1 MNFSVDYEKLGEVGK
16 YLIQKGEEIDNLYS
30 ELYNICK
37 SIDENW
43 KSEDSSVYVWKI
55 VNYLNQIIKENEQ
68 IINTGNLLNKLS
80 DIYNEEDNN
89 WDKELLREEQKE
101 NE

>member
-16 YLIQKGEEIDNLYS
+16 YLIQKYEEIDNLYS

-43 KSEDSSVYVWKI
+43 VSEDSSVYVWKMI
-55 VNYLNQIIKENEQ
+55 NYLNQAIKENEQ
-68 IINTGNLLNKLS
+68 IANTGDLLNKIS
-80 DIYNEEDNN
+80 DIYGEEDNK
-89 WDKELLREEQKE
+89 WDKELLREEQNN